1 MKKQNIFLATAVT
14 VLFALAACNGGGG
27 VSTKLPQLKTEAD
40 SLNYAFGLAN
50 GNDMKMMLAQDS
62 DSVDYKVK
70 KFIDGLSEGLAGT
83 PDENP
88 EFAEVGGQVGGWLNQ
103 QKTAGL
109 LGDSSLKVNYSLIR
123 QGLINSIRG
132 EKTNMTVEQAQ
143 EYIQKVMEARQ
154 AEKMKEKYGAN
165 KEAGEKFLAENK
177 SKTGIVTTASG
188 LQYEVIKQGTGAKP
202 AATDMVKVHYEG
214 KLLNDTVF
222 DSSIRRNEPAEFVLN
237 QVIPGWTEG
246 LQLMPVGSKYRFY
259 IPQNLAY
266 GANENNPQIP
276 PFSTLVFDVELLEI
290 KKQ

>member
-1 MKKQNIFLATAVT
+1 MKKQNIFLATALT
-14 VLFALAACNGGGG
+14 VLFALAACNGGG

-62 DSVDYKVK
+62 DSVDHKIK
-70 KFIDGLSEGLAGT
+70 KFMEGLNEGLAGQ

-109 LGDSSLKVNYSLIR
+109 LGDSALKVNYSLIR
-123 QGLINSIRG
+123 QGLINSIKG

-143 EYIQKVMEARQ
+143 EYIQTVMEKRQ
-154 AEKMKEKYGAN
+154 AENMKEKYGAN
-165 KEAGEKFLAENK
+165 KESGEKFLAENK
-177 SKTGIVTTASG
+177 NKAGILTTESG
-188 LQYEVIKQGTGAKP
+188 LQYEVIRQGTGPKP

-222 DSSIRRNEPAEFVLN
+222 DSSIQRNTPAEFALN

-259 IPQNLAY
+259 VPQNLAY

-276 PFSTLVFDVELLEI
+276 PFSTLIFDVELLEI
-290 KKQ
+290 KK